1 MTKNRFDYHLNNVI
15 PEWLTAGIFSAL
27 ETAMG
32 ESLPWSPDISESLDL
47 DYHGNHSGEKII
59 SPLLFNLIKNNDDE
73 ELTDIQI
80 AAVASLISARFGP
93 QWTRLYAVLSSE
105 YDPIQNYSMTEIMED
120 DTKETTYGHTDTRTD
135 NLSES
140 KTGTETLEAGTETT
154 TETDIYGFDSSEPS
168 PSNKETV
175 SNDGDDVTRFN
186 TTVANTGTQGHVE
199 GGKDTEVRNYE
210 LTRSGNIGVT
220 TSQQMLQ
227 SEIDLWQYDFFKI
240 VYADIDKVLCL
251 DCY

>member
-1 MTKNRFDYHLNNVI
+1 MTRNRFDYHLNDVI
-15 PEWLTAGIFSAL
+15 PDWLTSGIFAAL
-27 ETAMG
+27 ETAMD
-32 ESLPWSPDISESLDL
+32 ESLPWSSELSGVLDL

-59 SPLLFNLIKNNDDE
+59 SPLLFNLIKNNTDE
-73 ELTDIQI
+73 ELTSEQL
-80 AAVASLISARFGP
+80 ASLASLIAARFGV
-93 QWTRLYAVLSSE
+93 QWARLYAVLGAE

-135 NLSES
+135 DLSEV

-154 TETDIYGFDSSEPS
+154 TETDIYGFDSAAAS

-175 SNDGDDVTRFN
+175 SNDGDDVTRYN

-240 VYADIDKVLCL
+240 VYADIDKILCL